1 LTASTQ
7 LTEVVVAARRRGR
20 GEGSIYRRKDGRWVG
35 QYEVGGKR
43 RYVYGKTRK
52 EVASKLTK
60 AVADGNEGLI
70 FDSDHLTV
78 AQYLDRWLDSI
89 RGTVRESTWVRH
101 EINVRVHLKPALGR
115 VRLGKLNPLQVQSFY
130 RCKLDQG
137 LSAASVLKM
146 HSTLSKSLKQAVR
159 WRLVPLNV
167 CMAVV
172 LPRISK
178 PEIQPLDAQQMK
190 ALLRAA
196 QGTDLYALWV
206 LMATTGVRVGEALGL
221 KWDDV
226 DLDARTLRVNR
237 TVYRGQTCLP
247 KTDSSRRTIKL
258 STLATDALRQ
268 HPQQCGW
275 VFPTS
280 RGTTINVNNLRYR
293 SWKQL
298 LERAHL
304 PSGTRIHDLR
314 HSAATLLLS
323 KGVPIKVVS
332 EMLGHSDVSITLAIY
347 AHVLPDMQDS
357 AAEAMDD
364 SLNISARF
372 DPTRG

>member
-1 LTASTQ
+1 
-7 LTEVVVAARRRGR
+7 VAARRRGR
-20 GEGSIYRRKDGRWVG
+20 GEGSIYRCKDGRWVG

-78 AQYLDRWLDSI
+78 AQYLDRWLYSI

-101 EINVRVHLKPALGR
+101 EINVRVHVKPALGR

-137 LSAASVLKM
+137 LSDASVLKI

-172 LPRISK
+172 LPCITK
-178 PEIQPLDAQQMK
+178 PEIQSLDAQQMK
-190 ALLRAA
+190 ALLKAA
-196 QGTDLYALWV
+196 QGTDLYPLWV

-221 KWDDV
+221 RWE
-226 DLDARTLRVNR
+226 DLYLEARTLRVNR
-237 TVYRGQTCLP
+237 TVYRGQSCLP

-258 STLATDALRQ
+258 SRLVTEALRQ
-268 HPQQCGW
+268 HPQQCEW

-280 RGTTINVNNLRYR
+280 RGTTINLNNLRYR

-323 KGVPIKVVS
+323 KGVPVKVVS
-332 EMLGHSDVSITLAIY
+332 EMLGHSDVGITLSIY
-347 AHVLPDMQDS
+347 AHVLPDMQDG

-364 SLNISARF
+364 ALIANQIR
-372 DPTRG
+372 

>member
-7 LTEVVVAARRRGR
+7 LKEVVVAARRRGR

-52 EVASKLTK
+52 EVASKLTR
-60 AVADGNEGLI
+60 AVADGNEGLV

-78 AQYLDRWLDSI
+78 ARYLDRWLDSI
-89 RGTVRESTWVRH
+89 RDTVRESTWVRH

-115 VRLGKLNPLQVQSFY
+115 VRLGKLDPLQVQSFY

-137 LSAASVLKM
+137 LSGASVLKI

-159 WRLVPLNV
+159 WRLVPINV
-167 CMAVV
+167 CRAVV
-172 LPRISK
+172 LPRITK

-196 QGTDLYALWV
+196 QCTDLYALWV

-258 STLATDALRQ
+258 SRVAAEALRQ
-268 HPQQCGW
+268 HPQQCEW

-332 EMLGHSDVSITLAIY
+332 EMLGHSDVSITLSIY

-364 SLNISARF
+364 SLNY
-372 DPTRG
+372 

>member
-20 GEGSIYRRKDGRWVG
+20 GEGSIYRRKDGRYVG

-78 AQYLDRWLDSI
+78 AQYLDRCLDSI
-89 RGTVRESTWVRH
+89 KDTVRESTWVRH
-101 EINVRVHLKPALGR
+101 EINVRVHLKPTLGR
-115 VRLGKLNPLQVQSFY
+115 VRLGKLDPLQVQSFY

-137 LSAASVLKM
+137 LPAASVLKM

-172 LPRISK
+172 LPRITK
-178 PEIQPLDAQQMK
+178 PEIQPLDARQMK
-190 ALLRAA
+190 ALLKAA
-196 QGTDLYALWV
+196 QSTDLYPLWV

-221 KWDDV
+221 RWEDL
-226 DLDARTLRVNR
+226 DLDARTLRINR
-237 TVYRGQTCLP
+237 TVYRGQSCLP

-258 STLATDALRQ
+258 SRLATEALRQ

-280 RGTTINVNNLRYR
+280 RGTTINVNSLRHR

-304 PSGTRIHDLR
+304 PSGTRRHDLR
-314 HSAATLLLS
+314 HSAATLLLC

-332 EMLGHSDVSITLAIY
+332 EMLGHSDVSITLSIY
-347 AHVLPDMQDS
+347 AHVLPDMQDG

-364 SLNISARF
+364 ALS
-372 DPTRG
+372 

>member
-60 AVADGNEGLI
+60 AVADGNEGPI

-89 RGTVRESTWVRH
+89 RDTVRESTWVRH
-101 EINVRVHLKPALGR
+101 EINVRVHVKPALGR

-130 RCKLDQG
+130 RCKLDQS
-137 LSAASVLKM
+137 LSAASVLKI

-159 WRLVPLNV
+159 WRLEPLNV

-172 LPRISK
+172 LPCITK

-221 KWDDV
+221 RWE
-226 DLDARTLRVNR
+226 DLDLEARTLRVNR
-237 TVYRGQTCLP
+237 TVYRGQSCLP
-247 KTDSSRRTIKL
+247 TTDSSRRTIKL
-258 STLATDALRQ
+258 SRVAAEALRQ
-268 HPQQCGW
+268 HPQQCEW

-304 PSGTRIHDLR
+304 PSGTWIHDLR

-332 EMLGHSDVSITLAIY
+332 EMLGHSNVSITLSIY
-347 AHVLPDMQDS
+347 AHVLPDMQDG

-364 SLNISARF
+364 ALS
-372 DPTRG
+372 

>member
-1 LTASTQ
+1 MGADSY
-7 LTEVVVAARRRGR
+7 
-20 GEGSIYRRKDGRWVG
+20 YRRSGW
-35 QYEVGGKR
+35 
-43 RYVYGKTRK
+43 
-52 EVASKLTK
+52 
-60 AVADGNEGLI
+60 
-70 FDSDHLTV
+70 
-78 AQYLDRWLDSI
+78 W
-89 RGTVRESTWVRH
+89 
-101 EINVRVHLKPALGR
+101 
-115 VRLGKLNPLQVQSFY
+115 
-130 RCKLDQG
+130 
-137 LSAASVLKM
+137 
-146 HSTLSKSLKQAVR
+146 
-159 WRLVPLNV
+159 
-167 CMAVV
+167 
-172 LPRISK
+172 
-178 PEIQPLDAQQMK
+178 
-190 ALLRAA
+190 
-196 QGTDLYALWV
+196 
-206 LMATTGVRVGEALGL
+206 ALGL
-221 KWDDV
+221 RWE
-226 DLDARTLRVNR
+226 DLDLEARTLRVNK
-237 TVYRGQTCLP
+237 TVYRGQSCLP

-258 STLATDALRQ
+258 SRLVTEALKQ
-268 HPQQCGW
+268 HLRKCEW

-332 EMLGHSDVSITLAIY
+332 EMLGHSDVSITLSIY